1 MKFISALLLTLHLIT
16 LNVVTCIQYGTTVL
30 DIKQYPYYIMIGN
43 PHICGG
49 SLLSY
54 DPPLVLTAA
63 HCIADAT
70 SKPSDYAKEK
80 NPYFVS
86 YYDVHRDKQKSIG
99 IEDWVIHPLY
109 NVSSVVNMN
118 YDVAIVQL
126 DTPLRKSAK
135 VKRVPLWSPLMNTSL
150 PTRGTLKNC
159 LKP

>member
-1 MKFISALLLTLHLIT
+1 MKFISALSLILHLIT
-16 LNVVTCIQYGTTVL
+16 VNVVTGIQYGTTVL

-49 SLLSY
+49 SLISY

-63 HCIADAT
+63 HCIADAPT
-70 SKPSDYAKEK
+70 KPSDYTKDK

-86 YYDVHRDKQKSIG
+86 YYDVRRDKQKSVG
-99 IEDWVIHPLY
+99 IADWIIHPSY
-109 NVSSVVNMN
+109 NVSSVINAN

-150 PTRGTLKNC
+150 PTRGMSLSC
-159 LKP
+159 F